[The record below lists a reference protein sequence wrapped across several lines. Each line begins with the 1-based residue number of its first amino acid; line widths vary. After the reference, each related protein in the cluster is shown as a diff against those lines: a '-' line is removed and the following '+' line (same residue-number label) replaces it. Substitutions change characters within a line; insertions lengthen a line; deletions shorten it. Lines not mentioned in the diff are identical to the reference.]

1 MNCGSANQSSLTY
14 TKQQM
19 FESRRAVPMLQDT
32 TFLDYIRG
40 GLKLHFVVAVDFT
53 MSNGDPNDPN
63 SLHYLVSF
71 MAAIFLSNNFSIFA
85 GIIDLHQPEQVL
97 CEVSTELFSLIS
109 DHLHGTAESANPL

>member
-19 FESRRAVPMLQDT
+19 CESRRAVPMLQDT

-63 SLHYLVSF
+63 SLHYLVF
-71 MAAIFLSNNFSIFA
+71 
-85 GIIDLHQPEQVL
+85 
-97 CEVSTELFSLIS
+97 
-109 DHLHGTAESANPL
+109 